1 MEKQQPPKFKSF
13 KQSLRW
19 IRIMKQES
27 HKYFLEHN
35 TTVGFDPYADYIL
48 AQV

>member
-1 MEKQQPPKFKSF
+1 MEKKQPPKFKDF

-19 IRIMKQES
+19 IRIMKQEM
-27 HKYFLEHN
+27 HKYLVEHK

-48 AQV
+48 AQI